1 MKTTNYDFSLLN
13 LAAPEDESWTKA
25 IPVTLYTSILINNP
39 KTDLKDEEYELL
51 LDYMERGGRML
62 VLLDYETPN
71 MLPNFNRLLARYG
84 LSYQAGGSYI
94 EETAYSNYYQTSFTI
109 LPKMGEE
116 HAITSEMTSPNEY
129 VMMVHAVPIQVAD
142 SVQRNTEIT
151 RFLTTSDSAVL
162 NGEQTQGTYN
172 LGVVVSE
179 QTSRGQDIAE
189 TKLVVIGSSSFVDYT
204 HNKNYITT
212 GNYKL
217 IASTLNYLQDEV
229 SSVYI
234 TSKSLTAGKIQTSLN
249 SFVVGFGVFVIALP
263 LACVITGLV
272 IWLRRRHL

>member
-1 MKTTNYDFSLLN
+1 M
-13 LAAPEDESWTKA
+13 
-25 IPVTLYTSILINNP
+25 
-39 KTDLKDEEYELL
+39 
-51 LDYMERGGRML
+51 
-62 VLLDYETPN
+62 
-71 MLPNFNRLLARYG
+71 
-84 LSYQAGGSYI
+84 
-94 EETAYSNYYQTSFTI
+94 
-109 LPKMGEE
+109 
-116 HAITSEMTSPNEY
+116 
-129 VMMVHAVPIQVAD
+129 
-142 SVQRNTEIT
+142 QRNTEIT

-162 NGEQTQGTYN
+162 KGEQTQGTYN

-179 QTSRGQDIAE
+179 QTSRNQNIVE